1 MEERKPSGREGVR
14 LADLGYHLENLQNL
28 GVLGPQQEARRQW
41 GTQTLG
47 HEGKRAGRTPRL
59 QRKGIH

>member
-28 GVLGPQQEARRQW
+28 GVLGPQQEARRRW
-41 GTQTLG
+41 ETQTLG
-47 HEGKRAGRTPRL
+47 H
-59 QRKGIH
+59 